1 MCEPPAKVQVCRIAA
16 ESSHFKSLSAIKQ
29 YPTMIFRWFLGA
41 TPQALNLAGAYGLHL
56 LVESN
61 NMALAAEA
69 MKIMDITYENVENP
83 ELAIVFVHYLVSKEI
98 PDTDTAMSIV
108 ERFMNPCRI
117 RKRVVDLILQSLIR
131 TENWVY
137 ACQVVQRYILNG
149 PFNATI
155 EDIQP
160 FIFYCKNPYIL
171 NILLPQF
178 VGQTLYLDEGN
189 MNLVP
194 APISLQRFN
203 LADEAMINDMY
214 QRLPMKPGQ
223 ALPTEVEQQINLKGF
238 KDSNLHY
245 VIDGANVLFSSHDGL
260 KKLHHIVENLH
271 DLNHKGSIEITIVL
285 HKRHF
290 QKNGKAASLKQQ
302 RFKKDI
308 KMNIVET
315 PYGVNDDYYSIFIA
329 MKNNCLLVTNDKF
342 RDHIYH
348 ISQRIQLWHK
358 QTVISFNDD
367 GTLNMPTPYT
377 HCIQQINDTNIWFPS
392 TNPSLGI
399 IL

>member
-1 MCEPPAKVQVCRIAA
+1 
-16 ESSHFKSLSAIKQ
+16 
-29 YPTMIFRWFLGA
+29 MIFRWFLGA
-41 TPQALNLAGAYGLHL
+41 TPQALQLAGAYGLHL
-56 LVESN
+56 LVVSGN
-61 NMALAAEA
+61 ITLAAEA
-69 MKIMDITYENVENP
+69 MKIMDITYENVDNP

-98 PDTDTAMSIV
+98 PDTDTAMTIV
-108 ERFMNPCRI
+108 ERFLNPCRI
-117 RKRVVDLILQSLIR
+117 RKRVVDLILQSLVR
-131 TENWVY
+131 TENWVA

-149 PFNATI
+149 PFNASI

-160 FIFYCKNPYIL
+160 FIFYCKNPDIL

-189 MNLVP
+189 MNLVL

-203 LADEAMINDMY
+203 LADEAMLNDLY

-223 ALPTEVEQQINLKGF
+223 ALPTEVEQQIDLKGLKGF
-238 KDSNLHY
+238 KGFKVPHY

-260 KKLHHIVENLH
+260 KKLHTIVENLH
-271 DLNHKGSIEITIVL
+271 LMNFNPNFNLNFNIEITIVL

-290 QKNGKAASLKQQ
+290 QKNGQAASLKQQ
-302 RFKKDI
+302 KFKKDI

-348 ISQRIQLWHK
+348 ISPRIQLWHK

-377 HCIQQINDTNIWFPS
+377 HCIQKINDTNMWFPS